1 MKEEKITVEIRTLE
15 EMLLDL
21 RNQKGWTYIHIVEEL
36 QKLGVTIDE
45 KSVKKWE
52 IGLKYPDLDV
62 IYKLSEL
69 YMIPSEKIIM
79 AKSNS

>member
-1 MKEEKITVEIRTLE
+1 
-15 EMLLDL
+15 MLLDL